1 MGHWGKSD
9 DMIVHEAEVW
19 NPKGCANNS
28 WATVRGERHLS
39 PAESG
44 RPPICFRAGPQLRAR
59 GGP

>member
-28 WATVRGERHLS
+28 WATVRVS
-39 PAESG
+39 AT
-44 RPPICFRAGPQLRAR
+44 
-59 GGP
+59 